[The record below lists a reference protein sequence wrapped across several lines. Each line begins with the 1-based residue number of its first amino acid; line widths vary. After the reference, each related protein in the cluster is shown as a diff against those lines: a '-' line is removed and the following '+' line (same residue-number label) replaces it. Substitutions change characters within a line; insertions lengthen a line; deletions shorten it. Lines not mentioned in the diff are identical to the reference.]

1 MGEVEGA
8 RRVAAARPAP
18 SGRRRS
24 NAYSIFILVLTIQS
38 LAIMVLILLP
48 FTGAIND
55 TLLVWDNVICVI
67 FLIDFGVNVARSRPK
82 RDYFVDRLGWLD
94 LIGSF
99 PALAAFRWTAVLRV

>member
-18 SGRRRS
+18 AGRRRR

-48 FTGAIND
+48 FSGPIND
-55 TLLVWDNVICVI
+55 TLMVWDNVICGI
-67 FLIDFGVNVARSRPK
+67 FIVDFLVNLAGSHPRS
-82 RDYFVDRLGWLD
+82 DYFVRRLGYLD
-94 LIGSF
+94 LIGSI
-99 PALAAFRWTAVLRV
+99 PA